1 MLDGSRSSVFGQ
13 EGRVDVEF
21 AVVIKDGEQTFGK
34 DGSEGSGDEEGGG
47 RGGEEGFGG
56 LREGSERG

>member
-1 MLDGSRSSVFGQ
+1 M
-13 EGRVDVEF
+13 DVEF